1 MRSRLDKYIKYAN
14 TDIQLSTLDHISY
27 NKGESVMAEGKEST
41 SLIEDGPYMLGNDIL
56 HVFPPVHTSNVIAV
70 LL

>member
-1 MRSRLDKYIKYAN
+1 MRSRLDKYIKHLN
-14 TDIQLSTLDHISY
+14 TDIQLSTLDHK
-27 NKGESVMAEGKEST
+27 KGESVMAEGKEST

-56 HVFPPVHTSNVIAV
+56 HVFPPVHTSIVIAV